1 MGKSTISM
9 VIFNSYVQL
18 PEGTYSKL
26 FKVDV
31 VCPIITRYHKDFCY
45 TYFKKKGFPP
55 LRRYEH
61 GTMSSCMFMRISFI
75 LTDEYNWLHLNSLKD
90 SYVHGSII
98 QRVLLECFSQDKK
111 GAPAAECPGSQIE
124 NGFLS
129 LLKPAEFLAGILHFL
144 KICAWE
150 NNNT

>member
-1 MGKSTISM
+1 M

-18 PEGTYSKL
+18 PEGKYSKL

-31 VCPIITRYHKDFCY
+31 VCPIITRYHKDFVHILQE
-45 TYFKKKGFPP
+45 KG
-55 LRRYEH
+55 
-61 GTMSSCMFMRISFI
+61 ISTTEAIWTWDNEFLHVHEDLI
-75 LTDEYNWLHLNSLKD
+75 HPHWWIQWRFHLNSLKD
-90 SYVHGSII
+90 SYVYGNII